1 MLTEGSIQTAVTS
14 VRRGRKASVT
24 ISDKAPRGTG
34 RLVLVVK
41 PGRAEWYA
49 QRYVGGK
56 RKLQKLGVYPAVL
69 LAEAREKFGGYRP
82 ATGRNTVGVL
92 LDAYLATLAGRPAH
106 KQAKS
111 CLRHAGD
118 ILGRGRLARDI
129 TPADIVAVVKPVHQ
143 AGKIHMAE
151 KHRMYLAAAFR
162 WAILSTHDYRTAN
175 PHDWGITHN
184 PVDALP
190 KDERAYAAGTAWLDV
205 PGFLQ
210 LLAWA
215 EKGKPGTARH
225 AIAVILLTGQRVSEV
240 CRIESA
246 HWDSC
251 ERTLH
256 WPKTKNGRP
265 HTVPVCERAGRLL
278 DAIKATGP
286 HLYTG
291 NHPRPHLSVEAIRAA
306 LKGAKMTGFTA
317 RDLRR
322 TWKTL
327 SGKAGLTRVER
338 DLIQNHGQTGISAK
352 HYDRW
357 EYMPEKR
364 AGVTR
369 WHEWLEQQVRD
380 RPANEKARQIV
391 DGKKQ
396 GHAHGVVPHD
406 SAPA

>member
-49 QRYVGGK
+49 QRYVAGR
-56 RKLQKLGVYPAVL
+56 RKLQKLGVYPAVS

-82 ATGRNTVGVL
+82 ATGRNTVGAL
-92 LDAYLATLAGRPAH
+92 LEAYLATLSGRPAH

-111 CLRHAGD
+111 CLKHAGD
-118 ILGRGRLARDI
+118 ILGRSRLARDI
-129 TPADIVAVVKPVHQ
+129 TPADIVAVVKPTHR

-151 KHRMYLAAAFR
+151 KHRMFLAAAFR
-162 WAILSTHDYRTAN
+162 WAILSTHDYRTDD
-175 PHDWGITHN
+175 PRDWGLTHN

-190 KDERAYAAGTAWLDV
+190 KDERAYAAGTRWLDV
-205 PGFLQ
+205 PEYLR

-215 EKGKPGTARH
+215 EKGRPGTARH
-225 AIAVILLTGQRVSEV
+225 AIAVIMLTGQRVSEV

-246 HWDSC
+246 HWDSG
-251 ERTLH
+251 ERTVH

-265 HTVPVCERAGRLL
+265 HTVPVCQRAAALL
-278 DAIKATGP
+278 DAIRPAGP
-286 HLYTG
+286 HLYAG
-291 NHPRPHLSVEAIRAA
+291 NHPRPHLSVDAVRAA
-306 LKGAKMTGFTA
+306 LDGCGVAGFTA

-327 SGKAGLTRVER
+327 AGQAGLSKVDR
-338 DLIQNHGQTGISAK
+338 DLIQNHGQTGVSSK

-357 EYMPEKR
+357 QYMPEKR
-364 AGVTR
+364 AAVAR
-369 WHEWLEQQVRD
+369 WQEWLEQQISA
-380 RPANEKARQIV
+380 RPANQKTCQIVHGQQQSHTDGVVIHEKA
-391 DGKKQ
+391 
-396 GHAHGVVPHD
+396 PM
-406 SAPA
+406 